1 MADTLQSHA
10 PVIPVVDERLVC
22 LPTAPSDHKAKI
34 AEYNELLEVIF
45 QREVELTG
53 IKSTLAD
60 MRETIAQE
68 ARILA
73 GVEVPAPAARSDAES
88 DIDAEHVLSDASS
101 DKARGVAGALKKT
114 AKKDK
119 KPKGS
124 RRTKVPDAQLDGDWD
139 YKLDLAARGANRG
152 RRASDA
158 SESSNEEVA
167 LI

>member
-1 MADTLQSHA
+1 
-10 PVIPVVDERLVC
+10 
-22 LPTAPSDHKAKI
+22 
-34 AEYNELLEVIF
+34 
-45 QREVELTG
+45 
-53 IKSTLAD
+53 

-73 GVEVPAPAARSDAES
+73 GAEVPEPAPRSEAGS
-88 DIDAEHVLSDASS
+88 DIDAEHVLSDAGS
-101 DKARGVAGALKKT
+101 DKAPRGTPGALKKT

-158 SESSNEEVA
+158 ASESSDEEAA

>member
-1 MADTLQSHA
+1 
-10 PVIPVVDERLVC
+10 
-22 LPTAPSDHKAKI
+22 
-34 AEYNELLEVIF
+34 
-45 QREVELTG
+45 
-53 IKSTLAD
+53 

-73 GVEVPAPAARSDAES
+73 GAEVPAPAPRSEAGS
-88 DIDAEHVLSDASS
+88 DIDAENVLSDAGS
-101 DKARGVAGALKKT
+101 DGVKAPRGAPGARVKT

-124 RRTKVPDAQLDGDWD
+124 RRTKVPDAQLEGDWD

-158 SESSNEEVA
+158 ASDSSDEDAA